1 MTRVGFCNGKFI
13 DQDQPCISLNDRGF
27 LFGDAVFTTLK
38 VQDGN
43 PQFFEEHIKRLDGQC
58 KSLKIIAPTFFL
70 NDVQELI
77 LKNGALAGTWRLK
90 IIVTGGEGQE
100 LYLPVRNYGKLLMTL
115 SQVNHFPKTIVLTI
129 FPKAISGPL
138 MGLKTLSYF
147 DRLFIM
153 DFAKKSGAD
162 DAVTLSNDG
171 YIMETAFSNIFW
183 IIGLEVFVPDPD
195 LGFLMGI
202 QLTHQIEEYKK
213 KGYKV
218 HCVKTKFEA
227 ISKNAQF
234 FVCNA
239 IIGVVPVSF
248 KDTSC

>member
-1 MTRVGFCNGKFI
+1 MSRVDFCNGKFI
-13 DQDQPCISLNDRGF
+13 DQEEPCISLNDRGF

-43 PQFFEEHIKRLDGQC
+43 PQFFEEHIKRLEGQC
-58 KSLKIIAPTFFL
+58 KKLGIIPPTFFL

-77 LKNGALAGTWRLK
+77 LKNEALSGTWRLK
-90 IIVTGGEGQE
+90 IIVTGGDDQE
-100 LYLPVRNYGKLLMTL
+100 LYLPLRNHGKLLMTM
-115 SQVNHFPKTIVLTI
+115 SQVNYYPKSIVLTI

-138 MGLKTLSYF
+138 MGLKTLSYL

-153 DFAKKSGAD
+153 DYAKKSGAD
-162 DAVTLSNDG
+162 DAVTVSKDG
-171 YIMETAFSNIFW
+171 YILETAFSNIFW
-183 IIGLEVFVPDPD
+183 IVGLEVFVPDPD

-218 HCVKTKFEA
+218 HFIKTKFEA
-227 ISKNAQF
+227 ISKDAQF

-248 KDTSC
+248 KDPLC